1 MFIRLDNFNRILR
14 IIFFRNQ
21 KKMTVKV
28 KLLNIVEMLHCMYEY
43 SCKSVCKGK
52 VIVYYV
58 TGVLIVNVYLI
69 VQLVFFV
76 LIDKFMNIVE

>member
-28 KLLNIVEMLHCMYEY
+28 KLINIVEMLHCMYEY
-43 SCKSVCKGK
+43 SSKSVCKG
-52 VIVYYV
+52 
-58 TGVLIVNVYLI
+58 
-69 VQLVFFV
+69 
-76 LIDKFMNIVE
+76 